1 MALAVRIGFA
11 ILYRASWSKAEA
23 LRVAAIRMFFF
34 PDGSYRGG
42 AVTTTRTS
50 RAKTNGRVIMTK
62 KQLKERDQQ
71 QRLATYGALERLQNE
86 TNIPANELGNL
97 WKLSQEAIDNEPQ
110 AIELIKKHILTEPQR
125 QLLFDHNMSIED
137 MLNGRIAGE
146 ERQAVEATI
155 YAEWNTK
162 LGYQAFGY

>member
-1 MALAVRIGFA
+1 
-11 ILYRASWSKAEA
+11 
-23 LRVAAIRMFFF
+23 
-34 PDGSYRGG
+34 
-42 AVTTTRTS
+42 
-50 RAKTNGRVIMTK
+50 MTK
-62 KQLKERDQQ
+62 KQIKERDHQ

-86 TNIPANELGNL
+86 TNIPADELGNL
-97 WKLSQEAIDNEPQ
+97 WKLANEAIDNEPQ
-110 AIELIKKHILTEPQR
+110 AIGLIKKHILTEPQR
-125 QLLFDHNMSIED
+125 QLLFEHNMSIED